1 LSAKALQE
9 KITDFEARERQL
21 KLDKERLTNNLLE
34 MQRKLQE
41 EQDLNWLKKLLRFLS
56 AGVLFSNSK
65 C

>member
-9 KITDFEARERQL
+9 KITDFEGRERQL